1 MVRNIRPIWIMIYFN
16 WLIIIFVIVI
26 TSDKNFV
33 FIINITLYIPKIDDF
48 IEILTE
54 MKDFVDINF
63 SEYFKSIREEKN
75 LEKVTKSLYIF
86 LTTPG
91 EVIKYVQWNSSGN
104 RVHHYNAKILNLFY
118 PELQQTNTKT
128 VIKNKRIV
136 NWFEKV

>member
-1 MVRNIRPIWIMIYFN
+1 MIYFN

-48 IEILTE
+48 LEILTE
-54 MKDFVDINF
+54 VKDFVDINF

-75 LEKVTKSLYIF
+75 LGKVTKSLYIF
-86 LTTPG
+86 LT
-91 EVIKYVQWNSSGN
+91 VKYVQWNSSGN
-104 RVHHYNAKILNLFY
+104 RVHHYNAEILNLVY
-118 PELQQTNTKT
+118 PELQLTNTKI

>member
-1 MVRNIRPIWIMIYFN
+1 MIYFN

-54 MKDFVDINF
+54 VKDFVDINF
-63 SEYFKSIREEKN
+63 SEYFKSIRDEEN

-91 EVIKYVQWNSSGN
+91 EVMKYVQWNSSGN
-104 RVHHYNAKILNLFY
+104 RVHHDNAEILNLFY
-118 PELQQTNTKT
+118 PELQLTNTKK
-128 VIKNKRIV
+128 VIKSKRIV